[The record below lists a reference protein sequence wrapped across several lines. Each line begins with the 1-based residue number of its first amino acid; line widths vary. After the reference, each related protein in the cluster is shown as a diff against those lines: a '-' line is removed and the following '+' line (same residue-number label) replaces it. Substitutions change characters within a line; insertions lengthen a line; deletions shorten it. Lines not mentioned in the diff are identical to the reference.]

1 MPLALAMGGAA
12 AAQTEV
18 KVALIAPMSGPW
30 ARQGDLMLKGA
41 NLAIEHI
48 NAAGGIKSM
57 GGAKMKLLVFDAG
70 DSVEKAKNAAQ
81 RMVAQEPDLVGA
93 TGSWLSSFTLG
104 VTEVTE
110 RADLPVLTLSYS
122 DQITARGFKYV
133 FQTSMPGGAQAVA
146 AMPAIL
152 KLAEAAT
159 GKKPATVGIIQD
171 NTAASVSFAK
181 PMREGGLAKLG
192 LKLVVDETFT
202 PPLSDCT
209 PLIQKVRS
217 SRPEILLLLPTAISD
232 DKMCV
237 EKMSEMGL
245 GKGRVPAISN
255 GAHIGGP
262 DMLKNSTKEI
272 VEGLMT
278 VVGNWP
284 AKGHEKIAEEFVKK
298 TGEPWI
304 TQDSLSTYGDMWIFK
319 EALEKAGA
327 ADKKKV
333 AEAIRTMDSREG
345 SAKFFP
351 GGRMKFDEQGRRVDA
366 DLDHRAVAE
375 RRADDG
381 LSGGVGGREADLAEA
396 VVRSTAR
403 GVLPSPLAGRG
414 WGEEPGERDV
424 RRASPHPRSLR
435 DRPSPQ
441 GGG

>member
-1 MPLALAMGGAA
+1 MLNRRTLLALSLALGSAGAA
-12 AAQTEV
+12 HAQTEL

-41 NLAIEHI
+41 NLAIDNI

-159 GKKPATVGIIQD
+159 GKKPASVGIIQD

-217 SRPEILLLLPTAISD
+217 QRPEILLLLPTAISD
-232 DKMCV
+232 DKLCV

-245 GKGRVPAISN
+245 GKGRVPVISN

-278 VVGNWP
+278 IVGNWP
-284 AKGHEKIAEEFVKK
+284 AKGQEKIAEEFVKK
-298 TGEPWI
+298 TGEVWM

-333 AEAIRTMDSREG
+333 AEAIRQMDSREG

-366 DLDHRAVAE
+366 DLVIVQWQNGVPVTVYPEASAVAK
-375 RRADDG
+375 
-381 LSGGVGGREADLAEA
+381 
-396 VVRSTAR
+396 
-403 GVLPSPLAGRG
+403 PIWPK
-414 WGEEPGERDV
+414 
-424 RRASPHPRSLR
+424 
-435 DRPSPQ
+435 Q
-441 GGG
+441 

>member
-1 MPLALAMGGAA
+1 MLNRRTLLAVSLALGSAGAA
-12 AAQTEV
+12 HAQTEV

-48 NAAGGIKSM
+48 NAQGGIKALN
-57 GGAKMKLLVFDAG
+57 GARMKLITFDAG

-81 RMVAQEPDLVGA
+81 RMVAQEPDLVGV
-93 TGSWLSSFTLG
+93 TGAWLSSFTLG

-110 RADLPVLTLSYS
+110 RAELPVLTLSYS
-122 DQITARGFKYV
+122 DQITAHDFKFV
-133 FQTSMPGGAQAVA
+133 FQTSLGGGAQAVS

-171 NTAASVSFAK
+171 NTAASVSFTK
-181 PMREGGLAKLG
+181 PMREGGLEKLG

-217 SRPEILLLLPTAISD
+217 QRPEILLLLPTAISD

-245 GKGRVPAISN
+245 GKGRVPVISN

-272 VEGLMT
+272 VEGVMT

-284 AKGHEKIAEEFVKK
+284 AKGHEQIAAEFVKK

-304 TQDSLSTYGDMWIFK
+304 TQDSLSTYGDMWILK

-333 AEAIRTMDSREG
+333 AEAIRTMDTRDG
-345 SAKFFP
+345 PAKLFP

-366 DLDHRAVAE
+366 DLVIVQWQNGVPITVYPEASAVAK
-375 RRADDG
+375 
-381 LSGGVGGREADLAEA
+381 
-396 VVRSTAR
+396 
-403 GVLPSPLAGRG
+403 PIWPK
-414 WGEEPGERDV
+414 
-424 RRASPHPRSLR
+424 
-435 DRPSPQ
+435 Q
-441 GGG
+441 

>member
-1 MPLALAMGGAA
+1 MLNRRALLALPLALGVCGAA
-12 AAQTEV
+12 HAQSEV
-18 KVALIAPMSGPW
+18 KVGVIAPMSGPW

-48 NAAGGIKSM
+48 NAAGGIKALN
-57 GGAKMKLLVFDAG
+57 GAKLKLLTFDAG

-81 RMVAQEPDLVGA
+81 RMVAQEPDLVGV
-93 TGSWLSSFTLG
+93 TGAWLSSFTLG

-110 RADLPVLTLSYS
+110 RAELSVLTLSYS
-122 DQITARGFKYV
+122 DAITSRGFKYV
-133 FQTSMPGGAQAVA
+133 FQTSLGGGAQATA
-146 AMPAIL
+146 ALPAIL

-159 GKKPATVGIIQD
+159 GKKPVSAGIVMD
-171 NTAASVSFAK
+171 NTAASVSFSK
-181 PMREGGLAKLG
+181 PMREGGLAALG

-245 GKGRVPAISN
+245 GKGRVPVISN
-255 GAHIGGP
+255 GAHIGAP

-272 VEGLMT
+272 IEGVMT

-284 AKGHEKIAEEFVKK
+284 AKGHEKIGEEFVRK
-298 TGEPWI
+298 TGEPWM
-304 TQDSLSTYGDMWIFK
+304 TQDSLSSYGDMWILK
-319 EALEKAGA
+319 EAIEKAGV

-333 AEAIRTMDSREG
+333 AEAIRAMDSREG

-366 DLDHRAVAE
+366 DLVIVQWQNGVPVTVYPEASAVAK
-375 RRADDG
+375 
-381 LSGGVGGREADLAEA
+381 
-396 VVRSTAR
+396 
-403 GVLPSPLAGRG
+403 PIWPK
-414 WGEEPGERDV
+414 
-424 RRASPHPRSLR
+424 
-435 DRPSPQ
+435 Q
-441 GGG
+441 

>member
-1 MPLALAMGGAA
+1 MLNRRALLAVPLALGMGGAA
-12 AAQTEV
+12 LAQSEV

-48 NAAGGIKSM
+48 NAQGGIKALN
-57 GGAKMKLLVFDAG
+57 GARMKLLTFDAG

-110 RADLPVLTLSYS
+110 RAELPVLTLSYS
-122 DQITARGFKYV
+122 DQITARGFKFV
-133 FQTSMPGGAQAVA
+133 FQTSLGGGAQAVS

-159 GKKPATVGIIQD
+159 GKKAATVGIIQD
-171 NTAASVSFAK
+171 NTAASVSFTK

-245 GKGRVPAISN
+245 GKGRVPVISN

-304 TQDSLSTYGDMWIFK
+304 TQDSLSTYGDMWILK

-333 AEAIRTMDSREG
+333 AEAIRAMDSRDG

-366 DLDHRAVAE
+366 DLVIVQWQNGAADH
-375 RRADDG
+375 G
-381 LSGGVGGREADLAEA
+381 LSGSLGGREADLAEA
-396 VVRSTAR
+396 VRR
-403 GVLPSPLAGRG
+403 GEWRMVS
-414 WGEEPGERDV
+414 GEW
-424 RRASPHPRSLR
+424 
-435 DRPSPQ
+435 
-441 GGG
+441 

>member
-1 MPLALAMGGAA
+1 MPNNKSREDVMLNRRALLAVPLALGMSGAA
-12 AAQTEV
+12 LAQGEV
-18 KVALIAPMSGPW
+18 KVGLIAPMSGPW

-48 NAAGGIKSM
+48 NAQGGIKALN
-57 GGAKMKLLVFDAG
+57 GAKMKLITFDAG

-81 RMVAQEPDLVGA
+81 RMVAQEPDLVGV
-93 TGSWLSSFTLG
+93 TGAWLSSFTLG

-110 RADLPVLTLSYS
+110 RAELPVLTLSYS
-122 DQITARGFKYV
+122 DQITARGFKFV
-133 FQTSMPGGAQAVA
+133 FQTSLGGGAQAVS

-159 GKKPATVGIIQD
+159 GKKAATVGIIQD
-171 NTAASVSFAK
+171 NTAAAVSFAK
-181 PMREGGLAKLG
+181 PMREGGLEKLG

-217 SRPEILLLLPTAISD
+217 QRPEILLLLPTAISD

-245 GKGRVPAISN
+245 GKGRVPVISN

-284 AKGHEKIAEEFVKK
+284 AKGHEKISEEFVKK

-304 TQDSLSTYGDMWIFK
+304 TQDSLSTYGDMWILK

-333 AEAIRTMDSREG
+333 AEAIRTMDTRDG
-345 SAKFFP
+345 PAKLFP
-351 GGRMKFDEQGRRVDA
+351 GGRIKFDEQGRRVDA
-366 DLDHRAVAE
+366 DLIIVQWQNGVPITVYPEASAVAK
-375 RRADDG
+375 
-381 LSGGVGGREADLAEA
+381 
-396 VVRSTAR
+396 
-403 GVLPSPLAGRG
+403 PIWPK
-414 WGEEPGERDV
+414 
-424 RRASPHPRSLR
+424 
-435 DRPSPQ
+435 Q
-441 GGG
+441 